1 MARAQSGGERNAID
15 MLMDDHKRVQKLFK
29 DFEKLDHD
37 DEESVQELVEM
48 TCMELQIHS
57 VLEEELFYPAVR
69 THVDAPH
76 VEDRLNRSE
85 VEHEAADELIAKLQD
100 LGPED
105 AMYAAYF
112 GVLSEYVRHHMREEE
127 KELFPAASTAGGID
141 LQQLGEDM
149 RQRRDQLFAEIESG
163 GESEE
168 EPEEEIEE
176 SLDVSDIAE
185 SAEESDELED
195 EQEALDPRRTR
206 H

>member
-1 MARAQSGGERNAID
+1 
-15 MLMDDHKRVQKLFK
+15 
-29 DFEKLDHD
+29 
-37 DEESVQELVEM
+37 
-48 TCMELQIHS
+48 
-57 VLEEELFYPAVR
+57 
-69 THVDAPH
+69 
-76 VEDRLNRSE
+76 
-85 VEHEAADELIAKLQD
+85 
-100 LGPED
+100 
-105 AMYAAYF
+105 MYAAYF

-127 KELFPAASTAGGID
+127 KELFPAASTADGID

-168 EPEEEIEE
+168 EPEEDIEE
-176 SLDVSDIAE
+176 SMDVSDIAD

>member
-1 MARAQSGGERNAID
+1 MARTQSGGERNAID
-15 MLMDDHKRVQKLFK
+15 MLLDDHKRVQKLFK
-29 DFEKLDHD
+29 DFEKLDRE

-69 THVDAPH
+69 AHVEGGQ
-76 VEDRLNRSE
+76 VEDRLNRAE

-100 LGPED
+100 LGPGD

-112 GVLSEYVRHHMREEE
+112 GVLSDYVRHHIREEE
-127 KELFPAASTAGGID
+127 KELFPAASAASGLD

-163 GESEE
+163 GEAEDAEE
-168 EPEEEIEE
+168 DIDE
-176 SLDVSDIAE
+176 SMDVPDIAE
-185 SAEESDELED
+185 SADEDEELED